1 MRSHDGA
8 AFPEILCLLVGV
20 SYNEDLVLLLEL
32 YVFEAF
38 DALVGCQFAL
48 GDFLLAEHAL
58 GLSFECAALCFGRWW
73 VVGAVFLVCLA
84 GD

>member
-1 MRSHDGA
+1 MR
-8 AFPEILCLLVGV
+8 V
-20 SYNEDLVLLLEL
+20 SYHEDLVLLLEL

-38 DALVGCQFAL
+38 DALVGCEFAF

-58 GLSFECAALCFGRWW
+58 GLSFECAAVSVGRCR
-73 VVGAVFLVCLA
+73 VVGAVFVVWLV